1 MGSSAPRLRAGLRLG
16 LAALF
21 IVACDSGA
29 GNLFASFETRCA
41 GLPPSRVGVATVPF
55 AYVQDETQAVD
66 QLTVR
71 GGYTPGR
78 HLTFGLTTVHFG
90 HQTEIGIR
98 AIDDAAGARTC
109 GTVDV
114 DVRLS
119 MQPVTVY
126 LAQELDGSPCARNAT
141 LEHEMKHV
149 AVFAAVLDE
158 ASRELAAGLGG
169 AIGTGL
175 QRAPS
180 REALQRQVNARV
192 NDYLSDFM
200 RRHKQDMDA
209 RQNAVDS
216 VEEYARVRNAC
227 AQ

>member
-1 MGSSAPRLRAGLRLG
+1 MRNSAPRLRAGLRLG

-21 IVACDSGA
+21 VVACDAGA
-29 GNLFASFETRCA
+29 ANPFASFETRCA
-41 GLPPSRVGVATVPF
+41 GLPPSRVGVATVPL

-90 HQTEIGIR
+90 HDTEIGIR
-98 AIDDAAGARTC
+98 AIEDAAGARTC
-109 GTVDV
+109 GSVDV
-114 DVRLS
+114 DVLLS

-158 ASRELAAGLGG
+158 AARELAADLGG

-175 QRAPS
+175 QRASS

-200 RRHKQDMDA
+200 RRRKQDMDA
-209 RQNAVDS
+209 RQDAVDS
-216 VEEYARVRNAC
+216 VEEHARVRNAC